1 MRGLKRK
8 EPWEEETE
16 WCCVC
21 LGLRSR
27 PLRSDETAHLSAN
40 TWSLTSGRPLRLYQH
55 VSGFRQGLESLPL
68 ATSATK
74 AFSSTCGIKSQILNF
89 RNGYL
94 NKCPW
99 FLAPPLHFNPMEL
112 LAIPHRTPSLPTLW
126 TFILRWECQ
135 VSFIN
140 WDPVYLSKSRCF
152 SSRYLSVSTSS
163 SHFNVSDSRTHNYYP
178 HILLRV

>member
-27 PLRSDETAHLSAN
+27 PLRSDQTAHLSAN

-89 RNGYL
+89 RERL
-94 NKCPW
+94 LEQVP
-99 FLAPPLHFNPMEL
+99 LISHSSPPLQPNGTTGNSSQN
-112 LAIPHRTPSLPTLW
+112 AISSYSLDLYLEVGMSSLIHKLGSCVSLKKQVLVIQVLQCLDFQF
-126 TFILRWECQ
+126 TF
-135 VSFIN
+135 
-140 WDPVYLSKSRCF
+140 
-152 SSRYLSVSTSS
+152 
-163 SHFNVSDSRTHNYYP
+163 
-178 HILLRV
+178 